1 MKKKIINKTGF
12 SKKEAENILKGNN
25 KEVPKQIIMDK
36 FGLLMRMNIGD
47 LLAFFDL
54 VNAICSGA
62 SHFVTNNELIILTRE
77 KLVERVKNFK
87 IITPEE
93 VGKILDEKNIVYK
106 EQDKGCIG

>member
-1 MKKKIINKTGF
+1 MKKKII
-12 SKKEAENILKGNN
+12 SKKEAEMILKGNP
-25 KEVPKQIIMDK
+25 KDVPKQLVMDK
-36 FGLLMRMNIGD
+36 FSLLMRMNIGD

-62 SHFVTNNELIILTRE
+62 SHFVTNNELIISTRE

-106 EQDKGCIG
+106 EQDKGYIG